1 MQEGR
6 VYRRCMVL
14 AGGGSR
20 LGVYLGMYAALLE
33 QDAVP
38 DLLLATCGGAMAA
51 AIIQCLPQPRDQLD
65 WLASPAMH
73 RWWSSAQPT
82 HHATPVRVLWGL
94 VRRGLAPWPAP
105 RVVDF
110 ATEHLYHFP
119 TPDFLPPSV
128 GPGCAAGLDVAIIG
142 ARWLAAPETR
152 GRPRHGRPLLQ
163 QVLFGPPALRSALQ
177 DLSAPC
183 GASAWPGSAVLDALD
198 FVHDASLA
206 TAASLSMRDAYY
218 FDPLHWRGHDYMGG
232 MVDLFPIEIARR
244 LASEVVMEF
253 KSPFN
258 RFTAAPGW
266 RAALGISAHQ
276 RLRQVHAQRPDVRID
291 CSDIRRALP
300 ERLYSIRWDGFGRP
314 LQVRAASESAH
325 YRRVV
330 QAQWDFGYVRASEAL
345 ANARQGLT
353 VPARLRTR
361 LNTDTEGL
369 A

>member
-14 AGGGSR
+14 AGGGSQ
-20 LGVYLGMYAALLE
+20 LGAYLGMYAALLE
-33 QDAVP
+33 QDAAP

-51 AIIQCLPQPRDQLD
+51 AIIQRLPQPRDQLD

-73 RWWSSAQPT
+73 RWWSDARPT
-82 HHATPVRVLWGL
+82 RHATPLRVLSGL
-94 VRRGLAPWPAP
+94 LGRGLAPRPAP

-119 TPDFLPPSV
+119 TLDFLPP
-128 GPGCAAGLDVAIIG
+128 AAGAGAGPDVAIIG
-142 ARWLAAPETR
+142 ARWLATADMR
-152 GRPRHGRPLLQ
+152 GGPRRGRPLLQ
-163 QVLFGPPALRSALQ
+163 QVLFGPPALRPALQ
-177 DLSAPC
+177 GLSAPC
-183 GASAWPGSAVLDALD
+183 GASAWPGSTVLDALD
-198 FVHDASLA
+198 FVHDAPLA

-218 FDPLHWRGHDYMGG
+218 FGPLHWRGHDYMGG

-244 LASEVVMEF
+244 LAREVVMEF

-258 RFTAAPGW
+258 PFTAAPGW

-300 ERLYSIRWDGFGRP
+300 ERLYRIRWDGLWRP
-314 LQVRAASESAH
+314 LQVRAAPDPDH
-325 YRRVV
+325 YQRVV
-330 QAQWDFGYVRASEAL
+330 QAQWDFGHARASEAL
-345 ANARQGLT
+345 AHARQGLQ
-353 VPARLRTR
+353 VPARRRTR
-361 LNTDTEGL
+361 LNTDAGGP